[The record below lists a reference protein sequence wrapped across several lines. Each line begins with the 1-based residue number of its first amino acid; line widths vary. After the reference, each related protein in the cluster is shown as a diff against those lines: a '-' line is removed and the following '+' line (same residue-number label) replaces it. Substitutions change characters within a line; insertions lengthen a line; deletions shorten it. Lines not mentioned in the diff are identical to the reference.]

1 VLDPHKPQMDFPPG
15 LEKLYRMTDEEITL
29 RLSEPTPLVEHK
41 R

>member
-1 VLDPHKPQMDFPPG
+1 MDFPPG

-29 RLSEPTPLVEHK
+29 RLSKPTPQVAQK